1 MSPVAIVLLV
11 AAAALLVLAES
22 ARFRRPLLR
31 GPHRVAR
38 VSRFGARRRARARP
52 KLEIVR
58 PESEEFARS
67 VERDL
72 AALPTIDEHDVK
84 RR

>member
-1 MSPVAIVLLV
+1 MSPVGIVLLV
-11 AAAALLVLAES
+11 AAAVLLVAAEWT
-22 ARFRRPLLR
+22 RIRRPAA
-31 GPHRVAR
+31 PAP
-38 VSRFGARRRARARP
+38 RARAARFPERRRVRGRP
-52 KLEIVR
+52 KLEVVR